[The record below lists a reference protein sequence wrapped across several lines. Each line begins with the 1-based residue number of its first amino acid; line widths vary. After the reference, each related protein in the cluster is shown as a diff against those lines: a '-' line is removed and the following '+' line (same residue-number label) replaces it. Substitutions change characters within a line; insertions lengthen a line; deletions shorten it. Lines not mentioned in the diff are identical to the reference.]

1 MHRLVTK
8 FAVAAVVVAASFGQG
23 QAQAADTI
31 TWQVQTL
38 WQAGNINQ
46 QAFERFAENVD
57 VASGGRL
64 KIEVLPV
71 NAIVPAKDAVDAVR
85 DGLLD
90 GQHSQ
95 DGYMAGKEPAFSLL
109 ADMNT
114 GYESPE
120 QVIMWFKFGGGEELA
135 RELLGRWNQYYVGPV
150 TWGAESIPSKQ
161 PLTSIADFKGIKM
174 RSPEGM
180 AASIWRKVGVGVS
193 TLPGTEV
200 YTALE
205 RGKIEATDW
214 GSLAMN
220 DDLGY
225 DKIAKYAIYP
235 GIHSMPM
242 ACSICVRKDKW
253 DALSPD
259 LQRIVELAATQL
271 REDMLLNNRLKDL
284 EAAARRD
291 PDTLVSWTPEAR
303 AELREVAQEVWKEW
317 GGRSEMAG
325 KVYESH
331 LAWMRK
337 IGLLK

>member
-1 MHRLVTK
+1 MSRSTLR
-8 FAVAAVVVAASFGQG
+8 FAVAAVAAAALFGQG
-23 QAQAADTI
+23 LAQAQDPI
-31 TWQVQTL
+31 VWKVQTL

-46 QAFERFAENVD
+46 EAFERFAENVN
-57 VASGGRL
+57 VASAGRL
-64 KIEVLPV
+64 QIEVLPV
-71 NAIVPAKDAVDAVR
+71 GTIVPANDAVDAVR

-90 GQHSQ
+90 GQHANE
-95 DGYMAGKEPAFSLL
+95 GYLAGKEPAFSLL

-114 GYESPE
+114 AYESP
-120 QVIMWFKFGGGEELA
+120 QQLFMWFKFGGGEALA
-135 RELLGRWNQYYVGPV
+135 RELLGRWNQYYVGPIS
-150 TWGAESIPSKQ
+150 WGAESIPSKE
-161 PLTSIADFKGIKM
+161 PLRSIADFEGIKM

-225 DKIAKYAIYP
+225 NKIAKYAIFP
-235 GIHSMPM
+235 GIHSMPI
-242 ACSICVRKDKW
+242 ACGICVRMDKW
-253 DALSPD
+253 EALSPD
-259 LQRIVELAATQL
+259 LQKIVELAATQL
-271 REDMLLNNRLKDL
+271 REDMLLSNRLKDL
-284 EAAARRD
+284 EAAAQRD
-291 PDTLVSWTPEAR
+291 PETLVAWTPEAR
-303 AELREVAQEVWKEW
+303 AELRAVAQEVWKEW
-317 GGRSEMAG
+317 GGRTEMAG